1 MTTRS
6 ALEPRAPKRRR
17 VHFEKT
23 FEERLTEEAERF
35 RDAAAK
41 AAPGMARELLLRRVQ
56 QAERTLRL
64 NNWLTSPGLRSP
76 THS

>member
-6 ALEPRAPKRRR
+6 PSEPRAQKRRVR
-17 VHFEKT
+17 FEQT
-23 FEERLTEEAERF
+23 FEERLAEEAERF

-56 QAERTLRL
+56 QAERTLHL
-64 NNWLTSPGLRSP
+64 NNWLKSPGLRPP